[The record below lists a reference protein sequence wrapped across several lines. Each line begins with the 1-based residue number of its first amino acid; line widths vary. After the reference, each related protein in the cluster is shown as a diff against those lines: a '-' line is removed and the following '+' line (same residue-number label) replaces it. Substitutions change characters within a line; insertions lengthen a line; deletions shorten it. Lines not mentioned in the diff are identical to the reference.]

1 MPIGNFIIEKFISS
15 TQFLSEIP
23 LVNVEK
29 DFLVQIAKILFFLII
44 KGNIEDEKFFL
55 VYRVYKK

>member
-29 DFLVQIAKILFFLII
+29 KFLVQIAKILFFLII